1 MRARRRWPV
10 LANDT
15 DTDGGPKTIASTTD
29 PAHGTVVI
37 TGGGTGLTYQPDAN
51 YCNSLP
57 LTPADTFTY
66 TLTPGGST
74 ATVSMGVFCADD
86 APTAVND
93 AATVPEDTAPV
104 LVDVLAND
112 TDPDGGT
119 MQIATVSDPAH
130 GTAVLL
136 PLGPGPY
143 TAVLYQP
150 DAAYCNTQT
159 GGTADTFTYTL
170 TPGGSTATVA
180 MTVTCVDDAP
190 GAVADAATVSED
202 AAATAVDVL
211 GNDANADGGPLAI
224 ASATDPPGGTVVLT
238 PPGPG
243 PYSGLTYQPDANY
256 CNTQSGGTP
265 DTFQYTLTPGGAST
279 TVSMTVTCVNDPPV
293 VDLDANDNQGV
304 AGIDVA
310 RTFPEGDP
318 AVTVADGDATITDVD
333 SATLT
338 TLTVTLTNLLDA
350 TDEVL
355 DVDLT
360 GADPAFTKS
369 YDTTTTPGTGV
380 LTITASPA
388 QPVVDVQ
395 TLLRLV
401 TYVNTAEDPDTT
413 PRVIEVVAH
422 DGTDASTP
430 AAVSTIAIVA
440 ADDAPVAVND
450 TATVAED
457 AAATAVPVLANDTD
471 ADGGDRFARVGDAP
485 GERDGRV
492 DGGGTAGCTG

>member
-1 MRARRRWPV
+1 
-10 LANDT
+10 
-15 DTDGGPKTIASTTD
+15 
-29 PAHGTVVI
+29 
-37 TGGGTGLTYQPDAN
+37 
-51 YCNSLP
+51 
-57 LTPADTFTY
+57 
-66 TLTPGGST
+66 
-74 ATVSMGVFCADD
+74 
-86 APTAVND
+86 
-93 AATVPEDTAPV
+93 
-104 LVDVLAND
+104 
-112 TDPDGGT
+112 
-119 MQIATVSDPAH
+119 
-130 GTAVLL
+130 
-136 PLGPGPY
+136 
-143 TAVLYQP
+143 
-150 DAAYCNTQT
+150 
-159 GGTADTFTYTL
+159 
-170 TPGGSTATVA
+170 

-293 VDLDANDNQGV
+293 VDLDADDNQGV
-304 AGIDVA
+304 AGHDVA

-318 AVTVADGDATITDVD
+318 AVTVADADATITDVD

-350 TDEVL
+350 TFEVL
-355 DVDLT
+355 DVNLT

-413 PRVIEVVAH
+413 ARVIEVVAH

-450 TATVAED
+450 SATVAED

-471 ADGGDRFARVGDAP
+471 ADGGPMSVGSVTQPAN
-485 GERDGRV
+485 GTV
-492 DGGGTAGCTG
+492 VITGGGTGVTYQPTANYCNSVSGVPDTFTYTLTPGGSTATVSVTVTCQDDAPTAVADAATVSEDAAATAIPVLGNDVNADGGPMGILSASAPANGTVAITGGGTGLTYQPDAQVPATACQAYQTRSATR